1 MFLLVVVALIFSV
14 KADVG
19 YFYGMEANGMQAGMD
34 LTASCSYSSDC
45 YDSDS
50 YKGACVSI
58 SASCCSTGTVTSNK
72 CPV

>member
-34 LTASCSYSSDC
+34 LTAS
-45 YDSDS
+45 
-50 YKGACVSI
+50 
-58 SASCCSTGTVTSNK
+58 
-72 CPV
+72 